1 MKFCVYTL
9 GCKTNQYESN
19 ILINALRE
27 KGYFVTET
35 LEVCDRYII
44 NTCAVTAEAEK
55 KSRKTVSKINGLNP
69 KAYIYVIGCASQ
81 NNANAF
87 FNKTNVKFI
96 SGTAN
101 KNEIINKL
109 ETEGV
114 CISELPKN
122 YEDSFI
128 NSNVKTRAFI
138 KIQDGCNNFCS
149 YCIIPYLRGRSRSR
163 SKESIKQEILSLNGD
178 VKEFVLT
185 GINISDY
192 GKDINSSLY
201 ELIDYLGNIKARLRI
216 GSLEA
221 GIIEKE
227 LLESLKKSE
236 NFCAHFHLSLQ
247 SGSESVLKSMNR
259 HYTPSQFLDS
269 IKLIREYFCDVAITT
284 DIICGFPT
292 ETEEDFLQTV
302 EFCKIADFSDI
313 HIFNYS
319 VRPGTKA
326 QSLKPLD
333 SIIVKQRAT
342 VLNDLKLKLKN
353 SFIEKGF
360 GKKYTMLTEATQDNC
375 FSGYT
380 ENYIKLY
387 IKGDFTE
394 NNFYDV
400 VPYGL
405 YMDGAIAEKA

>member
-1 MKFCVYTL
+1 M
-9 GCKTNQYESN
+9 
-19 ILINALRE
+19 
-27 KGYFVTET
+27 
-35 LEVCDRYII
+35 CDI
-44 NTCAVTAEAEK
+44 
-55 KSRKTVSKINGLNP
+55 
-69 KAYIYVIGCASQ
+69 
-81 NNANAF
+81 
-87 FNKTNVKFI
+87 NKTNVKFI

-236 NFCAHFHLSLQ
+236 NF
-247 SGSESVLKSMNR
+247 
-259 HYTPSQFLDS
+259 
-269 IKLIREYFCDVAITT
+269 
-284 DIICGFPT
+284 
-292 ETEEDFLQTV
+292 
-302 EFCKIADFSDI
+302 
-313 HIFNYS
+313 
-319 VRPGTKA
+319 
-326 QSLKPLD
+326 
-333 SIIVKQRAT
+333 
-342 VLNDLKLKLKN
+342 
-353 SFIEKGF
+353 
-360 GKKYTMLTEATQDNC
+360 
-375 FSGYT
+375 
-380 ENYIKLY
+380 
-387 IKGDFTE
+387 
-394 NNFYDV
+394 
-400 VPYGL
+400 
-405 YMDGAIAEKA
+405 